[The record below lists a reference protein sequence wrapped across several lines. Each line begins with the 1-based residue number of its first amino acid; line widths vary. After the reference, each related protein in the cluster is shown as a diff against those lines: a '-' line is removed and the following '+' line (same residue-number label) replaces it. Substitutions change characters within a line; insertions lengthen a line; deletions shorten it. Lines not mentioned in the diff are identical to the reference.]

1 MVTGARL
8 AALLIVLV
16 QGLGCTSSRLTK
28 PGDALF
34 AAGDFAA
41 AATAYEELVSERP
54 EVVREEPE
62 LAYRLALAHAV
73 PGHPETDLG
82 RSRQLLEPLLDEP
95 ATSARGTALVA
106 LIAEIEN
113 LQRDQRGLEVASAI
127 SSGQLRQCEAGL
139 DGCEIL
145 LDDERRLCAE
155 LEAENLQLRERVA
168 ALEKV
173 ERDLAVRLREL
184 AEELAAI
191 KKIDHE
197 GSQ

>member
-1 MVTGARL
+1 MATGARL

-16 QGLGCTSSRLTK
+16 QGPSCASSRPTK
-28 PGDALF
+28 PGDAQF

-54 EVVREEPE
+54 GVVREEPE
-62 LAYRLALAHAV
+62 LAFRLALAHAV
-73 PGHPETDLG
+73 PGHPETDLD
-82 RSRQLLEPLLDEP
+82 RSRQLLEPLLDDP
-95 ATSARGTALVA
+95 ATSARGAALVA
-106 LIAEIEN
+106 LIVQIEN

-127 SSGQLRQCEAGL
+127 RGGQLRQCEAGL
-139 DGCEIL
+139 DGCEDL
-145 LDDERRLCAE
+145 LDDERRLRAE

-173 ERDLAVRLREL
+173 ERDLAIRLREL
-184 AEELAAI
+184 AGELAAI
-191 KKIDHE
+191 KRIDLE

>member
-1 MVTGARL
+1 MATGARL

-16 QGLGCTSSRLTK
+16 QGLSCASSRPTK

-54 EVVREEPE
+54 EVVRAEPE

-73 PGHPETDLG
+73 PGHPETDLD
-82 RSRQLLEPLLDEP
+82 RSRQLLEPLLDDP
-95 ATSARGTALVA
+95 AMSARGTALVA

-139 DGCEIL
+139 DGCENL
-145 LDDERRLCAE
+145 LDDERRLRAE

-191 KKIDHE
+191 KKIDLE